1 MSKKKIIIIIFII
14 FFTAAV
20 LFLILTNKKNK
31 SKSNNTSSVKS
42 SHKIIKELQDESNE
56 QATNETFTCPMHP
69 EVVRDRPG
77 KCPKCGME
85 LVLKEE

>member
-20 LFLILTNKKNK
+20 LFLILTNKKTK
-31 SKSNNTSSVKS
+31 TNNTSSVKS
-42 SHKIIKELQDESNE
+42 SHKIIKESQDESNE

-69 EVVRDRPG
+69 EVVRDIPG